1 MGTRGTRFVL
11 FALICVLVLALAAAK

>member
-1 MGTRGTRFVL
+1 VL